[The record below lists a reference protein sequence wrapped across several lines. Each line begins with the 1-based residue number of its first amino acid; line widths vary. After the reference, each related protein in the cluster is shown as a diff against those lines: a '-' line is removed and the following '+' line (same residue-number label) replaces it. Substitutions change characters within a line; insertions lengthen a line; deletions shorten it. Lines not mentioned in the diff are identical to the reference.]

1 MLGSKDALLCVAVV
15 EGGYFMINSNAF
27 DYINVL
33 DSTADASWIRNEV
46 LSNNIANVN
55 TPNYKRED
63 VAFERELERALGN
76 SKYKSMDAK
85 VSDLKLKRLKARP
98 YTDYSNFSYRMDG
111 NNVDID
117 TENVTL
123 AANQIKYQGV
133 MLGIKSEF
141 TNLKNAMGG
150 Q

>member
-1 MLGSKDALLCVAVV
+1 
-15 EGGYFMINSNAF
+15 MINSNAF

-33 DSTADASWIRNEV
+33 DKTADASWIRNEV
-46 LSNNIANVN
+46 LSNNLANVN
-55 TPNYKRED
+55 TPNYKRQD

-76 SKYKSMDAK
+76 SRYKTMDAK
-85 VSDLKLKRLKARP
+85 VADLKINRLKARP

-123 AANQIKYQGV
+123 AANQLKYQGV

-141 TNLKNAMGG
+141 SNLQAAMRG

>member
-1 MLGSKDALLCVAVV
+1 
-15 EGGYFMINSNAF
+15 MINSNAF

-33 DSTADASWIRNEV
+33 DKTADASWTRNEV

-76 SKYKSMDAK
+76 SRYKSMDAK
-85 VSDLKLKRLKARP
+85 VADLKVNKLKARP

-133 MLGIKSEF
+133 MLGINSEF
-141 TNLKNAMGG
+141 TNLKNAMKSS
-150 Q
+150 

>member
-1 MLGSKDALLCVAVV
+1 
-15 EGGYFMINSNAF
+15 MINSNAF

-33 DSTADASWIRNEV
+33 DKTADASWTRNEV

-76 SKYKSMDAK
+76 SRYKSMDAK
-85 VSDLKLKRLKARP
+85 VADLKVNRLKARP

-133 MLGIKSEF
+133 MLGINSEF
-141 TNLKNAMGG
+141 TNLKNAMKSS
-150 Q
+150 

>member
-1 MLGSKDALLCVAVV
+1 M
-15 EGGYFMINSNAF
+15 
-27 DYINVL
+27 NVL

-63 VAFERELERALGN
+63 VAFERELERALGS

-85 VSDLKLKRLKARP
+85 VKDLKLKRLKARP

-141 TNLKNAMGG
+141 TNLQNAMKG
-150 Q
+150 

>member
-1 MLGSKDALLCVAVV
+1 
-15 EGGYFMINSNAF
+15 MINSNAF

-33 DSTADASWIRNEV
+33 DKTADASWIRNEV

-55 TPNYKRED
+55 TPNYKRQD

-76 SKYKSMDAK
+76 SRYKTMDSK
-85 VSDLKLKRLKARP
+85 VADLKINRLKARP

-123 AANQIKYQGV
+123 AANQLKYQGV

-141 TNLKNAMGG
+141 SNLQTAMRG

>member
-1 MLGSKDALLCVAVV
+1 
-15 EGGYFMINSNAF
+15 MINSNAF

-33 DSTADASWIRNEV
+33 DKTADASWIRNEV
-46 LSNNIANVN
+46 LSNNLANVN
-55 TPNYKRED
+55 TPNYKRQD

-76 SKYKSMDAK
+76 SRYKTMDAK
-85 VSDLKLKRLKARP
+85 VADLKISRLKARP

-123 AANQIKYQGV
+123 AANQLKYQGV

-141 TNLKNAMGG
+141 TNLQTAMRG

>member
-1 MLGSKDALLCVAVV
+1 
-15 EGGYFMINSNAF
+15 MINSNAY

-33 DSTADASWIRNEV
+33 DATADASWIRNEV
-46 LSNNIANVN
+46 LANNLANVN
-55 TPNYKRED
+55 TPNYKRQD

-76 SKYKSMDAK
+76 SKYKTMDAK
-85 VSDLKLKRLKARP
+85 VSGLKVSRLKARP

-133 MLGIKSEF
+133 MLGINSEF
-141 TNLKNAMGG
+141 ANLKKAMGG

>member
-1 MLGSKDALLCVAVV
+1 
-15 EGGYFMINSNAF
+15 MINSNAF

-33 DSTADASWIRNEV
+33 DKTADASWIRNEV
-46 LSNNIANVN
+46 LSNNLANVN
-55 TPNYKRED
+55 TPNYKRQD

-76 SKYKSMDAK
+76 SRYKTMDAK
-85 VSDLKLKRLKARP
+85 VSGLKISRLKPRP
-98 YTDYSNFSYRMDG
+98 YTDYSIFSYRMDG

-141 TNLKNAMGG
+141 TNLQNAMKG
-150 Q
+150 

>member
-1 MLGSKDALLCVAVV
+1 
-15 EGGYFMINSNAF
+15 MINSDAF

-33 DSTADASWIRNEV
+33 DKTADASWIRNEV
-46 LSNNIANVN
+46 LSNNLANVN
-55 TPNYKRED
+55 TPGYKRQD
-63 VAFERELERALGN
+63 VAFERELERALGD
-76 SKYKSMDAK
+76 SRYKTMDAK
-85 VSDLKLKRLKARP
+85 VSELKINRLKARP

-133 MLGIKSEF
+133 MLGIQSEF
-141 TNLKNAMGG
+141 TNLQSVMKG
-150 Q
+150 

>member
-1 MLGSKDALLCVAVV
+1 
-15 EGGYFMINSNAF
+15 MINSNAF

-33 DSTADASWIRNEV
+33 DKTADASWIRNEV

-55 TPNYKRED
+55 TPNYKRQD

-76 SKYKSMDAK
+76 SRYKTMDAK
-85 VSDLKLKRLKARP
+85 VSGLKINRLKPRP

-123 AANQIKYQGV
+123 AANQLKYQGV

-141 TNLKNAMGG
+141 SNLQTAMRG

>member
-1 MLGSKDALLCVAVV
+1 
-15 EGGYFMINSNAF
+15 MINSNAF

-55 TPNYKRED
+55 TPNYKRQD

-85 VSDLKLKRLKARP
+85 VGDLKLKRLKARP

-123 AANQIKYQGV
+123 AANQLKYQGV
-133 MLGIKSEF
+133 MLGIQSEF
-141 TNLKNAMGG
+141 SNLKNAMSG

>member
-1 MLGSKDALLCVAVV
+1 
-15 EGGYFMINSNAF
+15 MINSNAF

-55 TPNYKRED
+55 TPNYKRQD

-85 VSDLKLKRLKARP
+85 VKDLKLKRLKARP

-141 TNLKNAMGG
+141 TNLQKALSGS
-150 Q
+150 

>member
-1 MLGSKDALLCVAVV
+1 
-15 EGGYFMINSNAF
+15 MINSNAF

-33 DSTADASWIRNEV
+33 DKTADASWIRNEV
-46 LSNNIANVN
+46 LSNNIENVN

-85 VSDLKLKRLKARP
+85 VEGLKISRLKARP

-141 TNLKNAMGG
+141 SNLQNAMRG

>member
-1 MLGSKDALLCVAVV
+1 
-15 EGGYFMINSNAF
+15 MINSNAF

-85 VSDLKLKRLKARP
+85 VKDLKLKRLKARP

-141 TNLKNAMGG
+141 TNLQNAMKG
-150 Q
+150 

>member
-1 MLGSKDALLCVAVV
+1 
-15 EGGYFMINSNAF
+15 MINSNAY

-33 DSTADASWIRNEV
+33 DKTADASWIRNEV

-55 TPNYKRED
+55 TPGYKRQD

-76 SKYKSMDAK
+76 SRYITMDSK
-85 VSDLKLKRLKARP
+85 VGNLKINRLKPRA
-98 YTDYSNFSYRMDG
+98 YTDYSNYSYRMDG

-123 AANQIKYQGV
+123 AANQLKYQGV
-133 MLGIKSEF
+133 MEGINSEF
-141 TNLKNAMGG
+141 RNLKNAMSG

>member
-1 MLGSKDALLCVAVV
+1 
-15 EGGYFMINSNAF
+15 MINSNAF

-33 DSTADASWIRNEV
+33 DKTADASWIRNEV
-46 LSNNIANVN
+46 LSNNLANVN
-55 TPNYKRED
+55 TPNYKRQD

-76 SKYKSMDAK
+76 SRYKTMDAK
-85 VSDLKLKRLKARP
+85 VADLKISRLKARP

-123 AANQIKYQGV
+123 AANQLKYQGV

-141 TNLKNAMGG
+141 SNLQTAMRG

>member
-1 MLGSKDALLCVAVV
+1 
-15 EGGYFMINSNAF
+15 MINSNAF

-85 VSDLKLKRLKARP
+85 VKDLKLKRLKARP

-141 TNLKNAMGG
+141 LNLQKAMGG
-150 Q
+150 S

>member
-1 MLGSKDALLCVAVV
+1 
-15 EGGYFMINSNAF
+15 MINSNAF

-85 VSDLKLKRLKARP
+85 VKDLKLKRLKARP

-141 TNLKNAMGG
+141 ANLQKAMGG
-150 Q
+150 S

>member
-1 MLGSKDALLCVAVV
+1 
-15 EGGYFMINSNAF
+15 MINSNAF

-33 DSTADASWIRNEV
+33 DATADASWIRNEV
-46 LSNNIANVN
+46 LSNNLANVN
-55 TPNYKRED
+55 TPNYKRQD

-85 VSDLKLKRLKARP
+85 VEGLKISRLKARP

-123 AANQIKYQGV
+123 AANQIKYQGL
-133 MLGIKSEF
+133 MLGVKSEF
-141 TNLKNAMGG
+141 ANLNKAMSGS
-150 Q
+150 

>member
-1 MLGSKDALLCVAVV
+1 
-15 EGGYFMINSNAF
+15 MINSDAF

-33 DSTADASWIRNEV
+33 DKTADASWIRNEV
-46 LSNNIANVN
+46 LSNNLANVN
-55 TPNYKRED
+55 TPGYKRQD
-63 VAFERELERALGN
+63 VAFERELERALGD
-76 SKYKSMDAK
+76 SRYKTMDAK
-85 VSDLKLKRLKARP
+85 VSGLKINRLKARP

-133 MLGIKSEF
+133 MLGIQSEF
-141 TNLKNAMGG
+141 TNLQSVMKG
-150 Q
+150 

>member
-1 MLGSKDALLCVAVV
+1 
-15 EGGYFMINSNAF
+15 MINSNVF

-33 DSTADASWIRNEV
+33 DKTADASWIRNEV
-46 LSNNIANVN
+46 LSNNLANVN
-55 TPNYKRED
+55 TPGYKRQD
-63 VAFERELERALGN
+63 VAFERELERALGD
-76 SKYKSMDAK
+76 SRYKTMDAK
-85 VSDLKLKRLKARP
+85 VEGLKINRLKARP

-133 MLGIKSEF
+133 MLGIQSEF
-141 TNLKNAMGG
+141 TNLQSVMKG
-150 Q
+150 

>member
-1 MLGSKDALLCVAVV
+1 
-15 EGGYFMINSNAF
+15 MINSNAF

-33 DSTADASWIRNEV
+33 DRTADASWIRNEV

-55 TPNYKRED
+55 TPNYKRQD

-85 VSDLKLKRLKARP
+85 VEGLKLKRLKARP

-123 AANQIKYQGV
+123 AANQLKYQGV
-133 MLGIKSEF
+133 MLGIQSEF
-141 TNLKNAMGG
+141 SNLKNAMSG

>member
-1 MLGSKDALLCVAVV
+1 
-15 EGGYFMINSNAF
+15 MINSNAF

-33 DSTADASWIRNEV
+33 DKTADASWTRNEV

-63 VAFERELERALGN
+63 VSFERELERALGN
-76 SKYKSMDAK
+76 SRYKSMDAK
-85 VSDLKLKRLKARP
+85 VADLKVNRLKARP

-133 MLGIKSEF
+133 MLGINSEF
-141 TNLKNAMGG
+141 TNLKNAMKSS
-150 Q
+150 